1 MKTSRILALIAFAFA
16 GSALHAADADKKLD
30 AAKKL
35 VERITP
41 AQPPCVSTGTARTAE
56 QAIREY
62 KASGP
67 ANPGG
72 RGLKINPVPSPS
84 R

>member
-1 MKTSRILALIAFAFA
+1 MKTSHILAFGILALSS
-16 GSALHAADADKKLD
+16 GALHAADSDKQLD
-30 AAKKL
+30 KAKKL

-41 AQPPCVSTGTARTAE
+41 AQPPSVSTGTVRTPE

-67 ANPGG
+67 APG
-72 RGLKINPVPSPS
+72 RPLKVNPVPSPS